1 MPRIKNQP
9 LLVLVALVATAI
21 SNPHP
26 APAQLEVEQKA
37 SFELL
42 ADRSAYAPG
51 DTVRL
56 AAPVTLE
63 HGWHMNANQPTFDW
77 LIPTELRFDVPTGVT
92 VGPIDYPPPKL
103 MRFSFS
109 DALSDD
115 NAPIA
120 VYEGELIILGELT
133 LPSAL
138 EGESLTVPAILSYQ
152 ACDDKSCLPPVK
164 TEASIDLAIGE
175 GGVPTNEDVFAAAT
189 EQAPPESS
197 TPVSGGSTSLLLM
210 LALGV
215 VGGLILNAMP
225 CVLPV
230 LSLKVFGIV
239 QSAEKGRRHLI
250 AGSLATAAGILVS
263 FLALA
268 GAAVA
273 ARAAGSQ
280 VGWGVQFQQP
290 AFVAFLTVI
299 VILFALNMWGLFE
312 IPLPAFLARAGG
324 KGGDDGLSGH
334 FASGLFAT
342 LMATPCSAPFLGTA
356 VGFAFAQ
363 PAGTIFAIFMAIGVG
378 LALPYL
384 LLAVVPDLAKALPKP
399 GDWMMTL
406 RGVLGFFLAAT
417 AVWLFF
423 VLAGQIGAARL
434 ALVQIMLL
442 LMALSIWLY
451 ARARDI
457 GRKVALA
464 AALVAAVLTMV
475 SATSGG
481 NTYASGNRSASS
493 HHEWLTFDEQEAE
506 TLAASGKL
514 VFVDVTADWCLTCKT
529 NEWGVL
535 ETDAV
540 DEVFDRHEV
549 VTMKADWTNRD
560 DVIGAF
566 LAKYGR
572 SSIPFYVL
580 YRPGQD
586 PHVFGE
592 LLTKRTV
599 VEAIEDSADAAGATV
614 AASSGG

>member
-1 MPRIKNQP
+1 MPQIKHPIP
-9 LLVLVALVATAI
+9 LILVALAATLVL
-21 SNPHP
+21 P
-26 APAQLEVEQKA
+26 ATTVSPVQAQLVVEQKA

-56 AAPVTLE
+56 AAPVTIE

-77 LIPTELRFDVPTGVT
+77 LIPTELSFDLPTGVAASS
-92 VGPIDYPPPKL
+92 IEYPPAQL

-120 VYEGELIILGELT
+120 VYEGEVIIVAELA
-133 LPSAL
+133 LPSEL
-138 EGESLTVPAILSYQ
+138 NGDSLTIPAVLSYQ

-164 TEASIDLAIGE
+164 SEASIELTLGS
-175 GGVPTNEDVFAAAT
+175 GGVSTNEDVFAAAAAQ
-189 EQAPPESS
+189 EPPEASAPPAKE
-197 TPVSGGSTSLLLM
+197 STSLLLM

-239 QSAEKGRRHLI
+239 QSAEKGRRHLV

-263 FLALA
+263 FFALA
-268 GAAVA
+268 AVAVA

-290 AFVAFLTVI
+290 AFVAFLTVV

-312 IPLPAFLARAGG
+312 IPLPAFLARAGSTG
-324 KGGDDGLSGH
+324 RGDGLSGH

-342 LMATPCSAPFLGTA
+342 LMATPCSAPFLGPA
-356 VGFAFAQ
+356 VGFAFSQ
-363 PAGTIFAIFMAIGVG
+363 RAGTIFAIFMAIGVG

-384 LLAVVPDLAKALPKP
+384 LLAVIPGIAKVLPKP
-399 GDWMMTL
+399 GNWMLTL

-423 VLAGQIGAARL
+423 VLAGQIGPARL
-434 ALVQIMLL
+434 ALVQLTLL
-442 LMALSIWLY
+442 LMALSIWLHG
-451 ARARDI
+451 RLGGL

-464 AALVAAVLTMV
+464 AALLTAVGTMYA
-475 SATSGG
+475 ATSGTRG
-481 NTYASGNRSASS
+481 TVSGGPSESA
-493 HHEWLTFDEQEAE
+493 HHEWIAFDEQEAE
-506 TLAASGKL
+506 SLAARGKL

-535 ETDAV
+535 ETKVVDAA
-540 DEVFDRHEV
+540 FDRHGV

-560 DVIGAF
+560 DTIGAF
-566 LAKYGR
+566 LAKHGR
-572 SSIPFYVL
+572 SSIPFYLL

-592 LLTKRTV
+592 LLTKKTV
-599 VEAIEDSADAAGATV
+599 VEAIESSAGAVT
-614 AASSGG
+614 ASTSGS